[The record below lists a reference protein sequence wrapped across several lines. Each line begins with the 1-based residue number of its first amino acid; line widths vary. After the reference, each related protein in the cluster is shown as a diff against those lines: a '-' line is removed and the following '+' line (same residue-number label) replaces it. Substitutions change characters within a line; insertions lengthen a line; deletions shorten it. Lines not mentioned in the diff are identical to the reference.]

1 MKIGI
6 LQCDDVQEQLQPAF
20 GNYPQMFRD
29 LMLRVDP
36 QLEFAVYDVRLGEL
50 PVDIDECDAYITS
63 GSRHGVLD
71 GLAWVAELEGFVR
84 RLDAGKKKF
93 AGICF
98 GHQLLARALGG
109 EVEKSQ
115 RGWGVGVSFN
125 QVDSR
130 KAWMEPYKPAID
142 LVVSHQ
148 DQVSALPEGFEVLAS
163 SAFCPYYML
172 QYQDHMLSVQGHP
185 EFSRDYSRA
194 LTLSRQNRIPPNRVR
209 EALHSLSAE
218 VDDLLVMRWIINFFY
233 DR

>member
-20 GNYPQMFRD
+20 GNYPQMFCE
-29 LMLRVDP
+29 LMLQIDP
-36 QLEFAVYDVRLGEL
+36 QLEFAIYDVRLGEL
-50 PVDIDECDAYITS
+50 PADIDDCDAYITS

-71 GLAWVAELEGFVR
+71 GLAWVAELEDFIR
-84 RLDAGKKKF
+84 RLDAGRKKF

-109 EVEKSQ
+109 EVEQSA

-125 QVDSR
+125 QIDSR
-130 KAWMEPYKPAID
+130 KAWMEPYKPGID

-148 DQVSALPEGFEVLAS
+148 DQVSRLPEGVEVLAS
-163 SAFCPYYML
+163 SAFCPFYML
-172 QYQDHMLSVQGHP
+172 QYQEHMLSVQGHP
-185 EFSRDYSRA
+185 EFSREYSRE
-194 LTLSRQNRIPPNRVR
+194 LTLSRQSRIPPNRVR

-218 VDDLLVMRWIINFFY
+218 VDDLLVMRWIINFFNA
-233 DR
+233 R